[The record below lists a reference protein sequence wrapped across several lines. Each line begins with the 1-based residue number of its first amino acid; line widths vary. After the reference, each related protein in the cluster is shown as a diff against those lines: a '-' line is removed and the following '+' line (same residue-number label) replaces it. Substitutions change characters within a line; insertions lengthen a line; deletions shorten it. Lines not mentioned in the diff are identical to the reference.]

1 MILFFLAAGEGTRF
15 RPHTEVL
22 PKPALPF
29 CGVPLIYYSY
39 FLAKCL
45 QPSRLVI
52 NTYHLPDEIRK
63 IGNSLSAITPDVKFS
78 DEKEHLLG
86 SAGGMAKARE
96 YLSVEEDFIA
106 INADEVIIPLEL
118 NIMRDFYQ
126 FAKSQNYLSVLM
138 VMKHPEA
145 GKKFGAVW
153 ANSKGEVFGFGKTP
167 PQSSEE
173 LLPYHFIGPMYFKNR
188 IFSRL
193 KEEPSNILHDVLTQA
208 IREGDKVIIF
218 PIECEWFETGN
229 LEDYLLA
236 TKKVVDLIQEQ
247 NPFLLEMK
255 SQLKI
260 ETELVV
266 TPQAKILK
274 HHSAFI
280 DPTSEISGTVVLGA
294 KVHLSAGV
302 TIRDSVVS
310 DNIKIESNR
319 IVERSLVLN

>member
-15 RPHTEVL
+15 RPHTEIL
-22 PKPALPF
+22 PKPAIPF

-39 FLAKCL
+39 FFAKCV

-52 NTYHLPDEIRK
+52 NTYHLPNEIHK
-63 IGNSLSAITPDVKFS
+63 IGNSLSAFTLDVKFS

-86 SAGGMAKARE
+86 SAGGMAKAIE
-96 YLSVEEDFIA
+96 HLSIEEDFIA
-106 INADEVIIPLEL
+106 MNADEVIIPVKLD
-118 NIMRDFYQ
+118 IMRDFYH

-188 IFSRL
+188 IFNRL
-193 KEEPSNILHDVLTQA
+193 KEEPSNILHDVLNQA
-208 IREGDKVIIF
+208 IREGDKVTIF

-255 SQLKI
+255 SQLNI

-274 HHSAFI
+274 HQSAFI

-294 KVHLSAGV
+294 KVYMSAGV
-302 TIRDSVVS
+302 TLRDSVIA
-310 DNIKIESNR
+310 DNLKIDKGT
-319 IVERSLVLN
+319 IVDRSLVIN